1 MEFLGLFWFVGVF
14 FTIVVRRFYGRLL
27 EGYEF
32 PKSRFSVQ
40 AFRFF
45 AVGFEPLRTI
55 ECFFPYGFSR
65 FGIPAERKF
74 PRSVETLCFVA
85 SSVAVVCPFSI
96 ERSFASQIGSTSL
109 SLPFIQVFAFFFEF
123 FVSAVENLV
132 FPVFALQVR
141 SSGLFLRG
149 FQPYFIEAFFMVTDD
164 HASYPLKTC
173 FKRLP
178 IDSYSPNKSHR

>member
-14 FTIVVRRFYGRLL
+14 FTIVVRRFYGGLL

-45 AVGFEPLRTI
+45 AVGFEPFRTI

-65 FGIPAERKF
+65 FGIPAERRF
-74 PRSVETLCFVA
+74 PDRSKRSVL
-85 SSVAVVCPFSI
+85 SLR
-96 ERSFASQIGSTSL
+96 RSLSYVLFLSKGAFASQIGSTSL

-132 FPVFALQVR
+132 FPVFALKAPFIR
-141 SSGLFLRG
+141 SIFTEG
-149 FQPYFIEAFFMVTDD
+149 F
-164 HASYPLKTC
+164 S
-173 FKRLP
+173 P
-178 IDSYSPNKSHR
+178 ILSKHSLW

>member
-14 FTIVVRRFYGRLL
+14 FRIVVRWFYGGLL

-45 AVGFEPLRTI
+45 AVGFEPFRTI
-55 ECFFPYGFSR
+55 ECFFPYGFSL
-65 FGIPAERKF
+65 FGIPAERRF
-74 PRSVETLCFVA
+74 SRSVETFCFVA

-132 FPVFALQVR
+132 FPVFALQ
-141 SSGLFLRG
+141 SSVHQVYFYRG

-164 HASYPLKTC
+164 PCIVPFENML
-173 FKRLP
+173 
-178 IDSYSPNKSHR
+178 

>member
-14 FTIVVRRFYGRLL
+14 FTIVVRRFYGGLL

-55 ECFFPYGFSR
+55 ECFFPYGFSL
-65 FGIPAERKF
+65 FGIPAERRF
-74 PRSVETLCFVA
+74 SRSVETFCFVA

-109 SLPFIQVFAFFFEF
+109 SLPFIKFLPSSLNSLYRPSKISYFRYSHSKAPFI
-123 FVSAVENLV
+123 
-132 FPVFALQVR
+132 R
-141 SSGLFLRG
+141 SIFTEG
-149 FQPYFIEAFFMVTDD
+149 F
-164 HASYPLKTC
+164 S
-173 FKRLP
+173 P
-178 IDSYSPNKSHR
+178 ILSKHSLW